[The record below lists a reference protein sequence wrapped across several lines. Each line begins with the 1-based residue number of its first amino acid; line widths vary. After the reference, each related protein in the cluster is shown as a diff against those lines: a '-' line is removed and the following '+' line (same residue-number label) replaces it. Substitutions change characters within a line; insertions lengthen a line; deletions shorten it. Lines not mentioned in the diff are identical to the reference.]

1 MFDSISRRQILRLGV
16 GGVGSV
22 VASVAGLSAGLGV
35 SPRAFAA
42 DGRVLKIS
50 TLAACSAVNVPMQ
63 WAFRT
68 LLPETAGYAVPDVQF
83 TAKIPQIVQQVIAG
97 TSDLGDGDIA
107 STLAAAEAG
116 ADIKIIGLS
125 YNNCSQVVVVNQS
138 KVKSLE
144 AIAENGGTIAVSG
157 IGDFMQVML
166 LGALERRK
174 IDAKKINFIEMG
186 SSGDRARALLA
197 GRVDAVPM
205 QLEQAAELQKKD
217 ANFVI
222 LVKPWE
228 EFGNW
233 YSAVLMATSAWL
245 KKPENQRAAVDVIK
259 AGLTAFRKTDADFAW
274 YQAETAKYASSKD
287 LKTADEATLK
297 PVWTTLTTTMNAFP
311 RNMETLTAD
320 QVAKVIPYYKS
331 AGALRGTV
339 ALHKVIDRTYLDR
352 ALKELG

>member
-1 MFDSISRRQILRLGV
+1 MFDSINRRQMLRLGLGGM
-16 GGVGSV
+16 GGV
-22 VASVAGLSAGLGV
+22 AAMATGLSAGLAF

-42 DGRVLKIS
+42 NERVLKIS

-63 WAFRT
+63 SAFRT
-68 LLPETAGYAVPDVQF
+68 LLPEMAGYGVPDVQF
-83 TAKIPQIVQQVIAG
+83 TAKIPQIVQQVVAG
-97 TSDLGDGDIA
+97 ASDLGDGDIA

-138 KVKSLE
+138 KVKNLE
-144 AIAENGGTIAVSG
+144 AIAEKGGTIAVSG

-166 LGALERRK
+166 LGALAKRK
-174 IDAKKINFIEMG
+174 IDAKKITFIEMG

-217 ANFVI
+217 ANFII

-228 EFGNW
+228 EFGDW
-233 YSAVLMATSAWL
+233 YSAVLMATSTWL

-274 YQAETAKYASSKD
+274 YKAETGKYASSKD
-287 LKTADEATLK
+287 LKTADDATLK
-297 PVWTTLTTTMNAFP
+297 PVWTTLTQTMNAFP
-311 RNMETLTAD
+311 KNMETLTAD
-320 QVAKVIPYYKS
+320 QVAKVIPYYKE
-331 AGALRGTV
+331 AGALQGTV
-339 ALHKVIDRTYLDR
+339 DLRKVIDRTYLDR
-352 ALKELG
+352 ALKELA